1 MPSPVICKST
11 HPEGSVSKSSV
22 DCLPVAISGPQMGG
36 PFAVRTLD
44 RADLGAQACQPTS
57 ASVEGYGDSG

>member
-11 HPEGSVSKSSV
+11 QPEGSVSKSSV

-57 ASVEGYGDSG
+57 ACVEGYGDSG